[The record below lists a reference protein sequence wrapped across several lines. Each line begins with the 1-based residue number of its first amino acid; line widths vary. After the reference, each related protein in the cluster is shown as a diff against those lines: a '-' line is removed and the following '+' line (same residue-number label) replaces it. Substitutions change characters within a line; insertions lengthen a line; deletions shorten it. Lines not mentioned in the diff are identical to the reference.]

1 MEEWAKQAIYEKSL
15 AFKPSVQES
24 TSPLKEAKSQVSFIA
39 RFARPL
45 LQLTAQAV
53 PGEWIY
59 AAPLSLRFLT
69 CKQEMEVYLQGCVE
83 NNNRWMA
90 RVQEL
95 EARPHSRNDEA
106 VPTQAA
112 DDYLN
117 VFPLTLPHSR
127 QVTGD
132 DVHPSPSDSG
142 LVSPSGTENPNPNP
156 YALLDSLIML
166 LSDMS

>member
-1 MEEWAKQAIYEKSL
+1 MDLCNIAVSL
-15 AFKPSVQES
+15 
-24 TSPLKEAKSQVSFIA
+24 
-39 RFARPL
+39 
-45 LQLTAQAV
+45 
-53 PGEWIY
+53 W
-59 AAPLSLRFLT
+59 FLT
-69 CKQEMEVYLQGCVE
+69 CEQEMEVYLQECVE

-106 VPTQAA
+106 VPKQAA

-142 LVSPSGTENPNPNP
+142 LVSPSGTDNPNP
-156 YALLDSLIML
+156 YALLDSLITL